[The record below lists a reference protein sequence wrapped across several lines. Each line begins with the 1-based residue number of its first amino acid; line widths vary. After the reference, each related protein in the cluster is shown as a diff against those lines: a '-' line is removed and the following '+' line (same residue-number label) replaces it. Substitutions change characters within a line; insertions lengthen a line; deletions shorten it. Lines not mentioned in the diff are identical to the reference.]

1 MIPRLRINGSN
12 CYSPLNFGKKCVF
25 CQSLIQNIVVLEQT
39 IKNKIPTYF
48 VDQQAISKTCL
59 VELIQK
65 DFPNLKES
73 SISVYLSKLKK
84 EGVLKNPS
92 RGKYTLSGKDRFS
105 PVIDAKL
112 KRLYNKIKKDYPFI
126 EFCVWNTLWL
136 NEFMR
141 HQPFRFY
148 TIIELEKDVA
158 QSVFYKLKDQGKTV
172 FLEPDA
178 ETFELYIHNSDDV
191 IILKQLVSEAPL
203 VEMENII
210 IPSLEKLL
218 VDMLID
224 TNLFGAQQSELE
236 FIYRSAFEKF
246 EISKSKMK
254 RYAHRR
260 NRETEVEHLSNLTLS
275 NN

>member
-1 MIPRLRINGSN
+1 M
-12 CYSPLNFGKKCVF
+12 
-25 CQSLIQNIVVLEQT
+25 
-39 IKNKIPTYF
+39 
-48 VDQQAISKTCL
+48 
-59 VELIQK
+59 
-65 DFPNLKES
+65 
-73 SISVYLSKLKK
+73 YLSKFKK

-92 RGKYTLSGKDRFS
+92 RGKYTLNGKDRFR

-112 KRLYNKIKKDYPFI
+112 KRLYNKIKKNYPFI

-141 HQPFRFY
+141 HQPFKYY
-148 TIIELEKDVA
+148 TIIELEKDVVK
-158 QSVFYKLKDQGKTV
+158 SVFYKLKDQGKTV

-203 VEMENII
+203 TETENIA

-224 TNLFGAQQSELE
+224 TNLFSAQQSELE

-246 EISKSKMK
+246 EISKSKIK
-254 RYAHRR
+254 RYADRR
-260 NRETEVEHLSNLTLS
+260 NRETEVEQLINLTLA

>member
-1 MIPRLRINGSN
+1 LIQRLRINGSN
-12 CYSPLNFGKKCVF
+12 CYSLLNFGKKCVF
-25 CQSLIQNIVVLEQT
+25 CQSLTQNIIVLEQT
-39 IKNKIPTYF
+39 IKDKIPTYF
-48 VDQQAISKTCL
+48 VDQQAISKTSL

-73 SISVYLSKLKK
+73 SITVYLSKLKK

-92 RGKYTLSGKDRFS
+92 RGKYTLSGKDRFI
-105 PVIDAKL
+105 PVIDTKL

-136 NEFMR
+136 NQFMR

-148 TIIELEKDVA
+148 TIIELEKDVV

-172 FLEPDA
+172 FTEPDA
-178 ETFELYIHNSDDV
+178 ETFELYVHNSDNA

-203 VEMENII
+203 VQSENII

-260 NRETEVEHLSNLTLS
+260 NRETEVEQLSNLTLA

>member
-1 MIPRLRINGSN
+1 MIQRLRINGSN
-12 CYSPLNFGKKCVF
+12 CYSLLNFGKKCVF
-25 CQSLIQNIVVLEQT
+25 CQSLTQNIIVLEQT
-39 IKNKIPTYF
+39 IKDKIPTYF
-48 VDQQAISKTCL
+48 VDQQAISKTSL

-65 DFPNLKES
+65 DFPTLKES
-73 SISVYLSKLKK
+73 SITVYLSKLKK

-92 RGKYTLSGKDRFS
+92 RGKYTLSGKDRFI
-105 PVIDAKL
+105 PVIDTKL

-136 NEFMR
+136 NQFMR

-148 TIIELEKDVA
+148 TIIELEKDVV

-172 FLEPDA
+172 FTEPDA
-178 ETFELYIHNSDDV
+178 ETFELYVHNSDNA

-203 VEMENII
+203 VQSENII

-260 NRETEVEHLSNLTLS
+260 NRETEVEQLSNLTLA

>member
-1 MIPRLRINGSN
+1 LIQRLRINGSN
-12 CYSPLNFGKKCVF
+12 CYSLLNFGKKCVF
-25 CQSLIQNIVVLEQT
+25 CQSLTQNIIVLEQT
-39 IKNKIPTYF
+39 IKDKIPTYF
-48 VDQQAISKTCL
+48 VDQQAISKTSL

-65 DFPNLKES
+65 DFPTLKES
-73 SISVYLSKLKK
+73 SITVYLSKLKK

-92 RGKYTLSGKDRFS
+92 RGKYTLSGKDRFI
-105 PVIDAKL
+105 PVIDTKL

-136 NEFMR
+136 NQFMR

-148 TIIELEKDVA
+148 TIIELEKDVV

-172 FLEPDA
+172 FTEPDA
-178 ETFELYIHNSDDV
+178 ETFELYVHNSDNA

-203 VEMENII
+203 VQSENII

-260 NRETEVEHLSNLTLS
+260 NRETEVEQLSNLTLA

>member
-1 MIPRLRINGSN
+1 LIPRLRINGSN
-12 CYSPLNFGKKCVF
+12 CYSLLNFGKKCVF
-25 CQSLIQNIVVLEQT
+25 CQSLIQNIIVLEQT
-39 IKNKIPTYF
+39 IKDKIPTYF
-48 VDQQAISKTCL
+48 VDQQAISKTSL

-73 SISVYLSKLKK
+73 SITVYLSKLKK

-92 RGKYTLSGKDRFS
+92 RGKYTLSGKNRFI
-105 PVIDAKL
+105 PVIDTKL

-136 NEFMR
+136 NQFMR

-148 TIIELEKDVA
+148 TIIELEKDVV

-172 FLEPDA
+172 FTEPDA
-178 ETFELYIHNSDDV
+178 ETFELYVHNSDNA

-203 VEMENII
+203 VQSENII

-236 FIYRSAFEKF
+236 FVYRSAFEKF

-260 NRETEVEHLSNLTLS
+260 NRETEVEQLSNLTLA

>member
-1 MIPRLRINGSN
+1 MCILPKFNS
-12 CYSPLNFGKKCVF
+12 
-25 CQSLIQNIVVLEQT
+25 NIVVLEQT
-39 IKNKIPTYF
+39 IKDKIPTYF
-48 VDQQAISKTCL
+48 VDQQAISKTSL

-73 SISVYLSKLKK
+73 SITVYLSKLKK

-92 RGKYTLSGKDRFS
+92 RGMYALNGKDRFI
-105 PVIDAKL
+105 PVIDTKL

-136 NEFMR
+136 NQFMR

-148 TIIELEKDVA
+148 TIIELEKDVV

-172 FLEPDA
+172 FTEPDA
-178 ETFELYIHNSDDV
+178 ETFELYVHNSDNA

-203 VEMENII
+203 VQSENII

-260 NRETEVEHLSNLTLS
+260 NRETEVEQLSNLTLA

>member
-1 MIPRLRINGSN
+1 MCILPKFNS
-12 CYSPLNFGKKCVF
+12 
-25 CQSLIQNIVVLEQT
+25 NIVVLEQT
-39 IKNKIPTYF
+39 IKDKIPTYF
-48 VDQQAISKTCL
+48 VDQQAISKTSL
-59 VELIQK
+59 IELIQK

-73 SISVYLSKLKK
+73 SITVYLSKLKK

-92 RGKYTLSGKDRFS
+92 RGKYTLSGKNRFI
-105 PVIDAKL
+105 PVVDTKL

-141 HQPFRFY
+141 HQPFKFY
-148 TIIELEKDVA
+148 TIIELERDVA

-172 FLEPDA
+172 FIEPDA

-191 IILKQLVSEAPL
+191 IILKHLVSEAPL
-203 VEMENII
+203 IETKNIV

-246 EISKSKMK
+246 EISTSKMK

-260 NRETEVEHLSNLTLS
+260 NREKEVENLSNLTLA